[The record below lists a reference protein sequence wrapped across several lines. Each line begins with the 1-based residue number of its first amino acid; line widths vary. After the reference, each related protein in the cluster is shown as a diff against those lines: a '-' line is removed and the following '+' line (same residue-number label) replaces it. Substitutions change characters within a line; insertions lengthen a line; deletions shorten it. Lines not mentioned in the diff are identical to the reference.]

1 MHNLYGDPELA
12 PIVCD
17 YVEKCFNLRHT
28 YLAPFEID
36 NDEKSQRATSTRVG
50 RLTRAPNRL
59 IEQC

>member
-1 MHNLYGDPELA
+1 MNNLYGDPELA

-17 YVEKCFNLRHT
+17 YVEECFNLRKT
-28 YLAPFEID
+28 YLEPFEID
-36 NDEKSQRATSTRVG
+36 NDKKSLQVTFTRVG